1 MKKTI
6 LLALTTTLVF
16 ASLSAFA
23 ECPGNGTA
31 KDGRATLQSK
41 GSSDKEHKQK
51 PESAKR

>member
-6 LLALTTTLVF
+6 LLAITTTLVF

-31 KDGRATLQSK
+31 KDGRTTLVSK
-41 GSSDKEHKQK
+41 GHTGESGKDK
-51 PESAKR
+51 PEGKSK

>member
-1 MKKTI
+1 MKKSI

-31 KDGRATLQSK
+31 KDGRSSLESK
-41 GSSDKEHKQK
+41 GSTNEGHKQK
-51 PESAKR
+51 PKGVNK